1 MASLNSQ
8 QSDRLTQ
15 IINGLEQLLTEV
27 DEEGA
32 EEVLDTLYLL
42 ITQLYD
48 QFPQLDEDED

>member
-1 MASLNSQ
+1 MASLNLQ

-15 IINGLEQLLTEV
+15 LINGLEQLLTEV

-32 EEVLDTLYLL
+32 EQILDELYLL

-48 QFPQLDEDED
+48 QFPQLDKDED